1 MRKIEASFCKVD
13 TFIHFFRIGD
23 IANRT
28 DFANVR
34 IVRASA
40 IAGGEMPNIKYIDN
54 NEHKFSV

>member
-1 MRKIEASFCKVD
+1 MKYPFAKSIRLSV
-13 TFIHFFRIGD
+13 FRIGD

>member
-13 TFIHFFRIGD
+13 TIIRFFRIGD

-28 DFANVR
+28 AFANVR

>member
-1 MRKIEASFCKVD
+1 M
-13 TFIHFFRIGD
+13 IGD
-23 IANRT
+23 IANRA

>member
-1 MRKIEASFCKVD
+1 MRKIKVSFCKVD
-13 TFIHFFRIGD
+13 TFIRFFRIGD

-40 IAGGEMPNIKYIDN
+40 IAGGEMPNIKFIDN

>member
-13 TFIHFFRIGD
+13 TFIRFFRIGD

-34 IVRASA
+34 TVRASA

>member
-1 MRKIEASFCKVD
+1 MRKIEVPFCKVD
-13 TFIHFFRIGD
+13 TFIRFWIGD
-23 IANRT
+23 IANRA